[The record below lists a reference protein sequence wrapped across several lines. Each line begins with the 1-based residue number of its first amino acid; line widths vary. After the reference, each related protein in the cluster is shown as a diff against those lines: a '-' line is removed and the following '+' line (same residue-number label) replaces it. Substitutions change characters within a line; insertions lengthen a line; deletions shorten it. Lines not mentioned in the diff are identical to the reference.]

1 MSELEVSTD
10 LQRAQEL
17 EAAQPSHTGAPEGG
31 VQVVEV
37 CNTTTSAGE
46 GATCAPAACAP
57 VEAEAAAAQAD
68 ALSVTAVQVMA
79 AAQVEDAAQV
89 VGTHDGALQDSAEA
103 APEVVV
109 DDAVS
114 EPLHTAPSEVVPA
127 PEAASAVSNEPAQ
140 PPAAPEG
147 IAVEGASE
155 QPDGA
160 PPRLSVQEQVA
171 VLEALLLAHGEPLGL
186 SRVQELLH
194 CSRGEVLAAVQR
206 LQELCRAPERGFE
219 VVVVAERLQLRTKAA
234 YGDFVRTL
242 LAVKPRKLSQ
252 AALETLAVI
261 AYRQPVVK
269 SEVDKIRGVDGAPT
283 IKTLVERGLIKILG
297 YQASVGQPAL
307 YGTTDEFL
315 KTFGLAALSELP
327 TLRDLKALARE
338 PGEAGL
344 NGSDDDGSGDKGDD
358 AAGAPEGEGVRSA
371 EEN

>member
-68 ALSVTAVQVMA
+68 ALSVNAVQVVA
-79 AAQVEDAAQV
+79 AVQV

-103 APEVVV
+103 APEVVI
-109 DDAVS
+109 DGAVS
-114 EPLHTAPSEVVPA
+114 EPVHTAPSEVVPA

-344 NGSDDDGSGDKGDD
+344 DDGSDDDGSGDKGDD